1 MITLY
6 KPTKEFYKL
15 ENGDIIG
22 GKVVSAQTE
31 QQLKEF
37 KEFNNI
43 DEAYEYFGVEKPEE
57 DINIPP
63 QIITKN
69 NLQHKFNL
77 L

>member
-31 QQLKEF
+31 QQLNDF

-43 DEAYEYFGVEKPEE
+43 DEAYEYFGVEKPELNLQE
-57 DINIPP
+57 KFLP
-63 QIITKN
+63 QN
-69 NLQHKFNL
+69 NLQSGLNL